1 MHHVWWQVVGP
12 HTIVAAGGTGAV
24 GGRAPPCW
32 PLCDVTGS
40 RPCAGHLEGPSS
52 PFIKLLDNIARGKTV
67 LQVAETVVVLCL
79 LHKRIFIFS
88 FANRMEVA

>member
-1 MHHVWWQVVGP
+1 MGP

-40 RPCAGHLEGPSS
+40 RPCAGHLERPSS
-52 PFIKLLDNIARGKTV
+52 PFIKLLDNIVRGKTV
-67 LQVAETVVVLCL
+67 LQVAERQWLCSAF
-79 LHKRIFIFS
+79 FIKGS
-88 FANRMEVA
+88 LYLVSLTGWK

>member
-1 MHHVWWQVVGP
+1 MGP

-24 GGRAPPCW
+24 GGWAPQCW

-52 PFIKLLDNIARGKTV
+52 PFIKLLDNVVRGKT
-67 LQVAETVVVLCL
+67 LHQVAETHQWCSAFFIKGSLCL
-79 LHKRIFIFS
+79 VSLIGWK
-88 FANRMEVA
+88 